1 MNTFSRG
8 TFFDVNKFF
17 NGFYQTAPAYQ
28 PVTKQADNTFSPKV
42 DIIEQ
47 DSDYQLI
54 VELAGISKE
63 NVAVSIEES
72 TLTIEASNEQKSTDE
87 NSGTL
92 LRRERVLGKFVRS
105 FDLGNSV
112 EHNQIKAVFKDGLL
126 ILTIPK
132 VKEEVIEPRQ
142 IDIH

>member
-8 TFFDVNKFF
+8 TLFDIDKFF
-17 NGFYQTAPAYQ
+17 NGFYQTTPSYR
-28 PVTKQADNTFSPKV
+28 PVTKQADSTLSPKV
-42 DIIEQ
+42 DIFEQ
-47 DSDYQLI
+47 ENDYQLI

-63 NVAVSIEES
+63 NVTVSIDES
-72 TLTIEASNEQKSTDE
+72 TLTIEASNKDTTTDE
-87 NSGTL
+87 NSGKL
-92 LRRERVLGKFVRS
+92 LRRERLHGKFVRS
-105 FDLGNSV
+105 FDLGKSV
-112 EHNQIKAVFKDGLL
+112 EHNQIKAAFKDGLL